1 MAIIFSRT
9 RQQIAD
15 LALGKLGVKVG
26 GISVASA
33 DMEIIYEA
41 VDLRLKEIHSFG
53 IFWRKVTKRP
63 LSFTIPSNVASASAS
78 VDILF
83 PISMH
88 VVDGSLDEPVD
99 IIGVREYAAIQNKA
113 ETGVPLKA
121 LYAGSAE
128 FIFWPVPT
136 ADTTAKLVYERIAD
150 DTSSGSAPD
159 VEVSMLRS
167 LKDLVAYDC
176 ADHWGKDEV
185 TIGRWEREADKA
197 EKRIRNLSAE
207 RVDYSAVAVDDFDS
221 VKTSRTKRDW
231 HTG

>member
-1 MAIIFSRT
+1 MPIVFTRT

-15 LALGKLGVKVG
+15 LALGKLGVKDG
-26 GISVASA
+26 GLSAVSA
-33 DMEIIYEA
+33 DMEVIYEA
-41 VDLRLKEIHSFG
+41 IDLRLKEMHALG

-63 LSFTIPSNVASASAS
+63 LSFTIPANVASASAS

-99 IIGVREYAAIQNKA
+99 LIGIREYAAIPDKA
-113 ETGVPLKA
+113 ETGTPLKA

-136 ADTTAKLVYERIAD
+136 AATTAKLIYEKIAD
-150 DTSSGSAPD
+150 DTSSGAAPD

-167 LKDLVAYDC
+167 LKDMVAFDC
-176 ADHWGKDEV
+176 ADHWGIDEQKMV
-185 TIGRWEREADKA
+185 RWERQATLA
-197 EKRIRNLSAE
+197 EIRIRNLSAQH
-207 RVDYSAVAVDDFDS
+207 VDYTPVAVDDFDS
-221 VKTSRTKRDW
+221 VRTSRTKRDW

>member
-1 MAIIFSRT
+1 MAIVFTRT

-15 LALGKLGVKVG
+15 LALGKLGVKDG
-26 GISVASA
+26 GISAVSA
-33 DMEIIYEA
+33 DMDVIYEA
-41 VDLRLKEIHSFG
+41 VDLRLKEMHALG

-63 LSFTIPSNVASASAS
+63 LSFTIPANIASASAS

-99 IIGVREYAAIQNKA
+99 LIGIREYAAIPDKA
-113 ETGVPLKA
+113 EAGVPLKA

-136 ADTTAKLVYERIAD
+136 AVTTAKLVYEKIAD
-150 DTSSGSAPD
+150 DTSSGAAAD
-159 VEVSMLRS
+159 VDVSMIRS
-167 LKDLVAYDC
+167 LKDLVAFDC
-176 ADHWGKDEV
+176 ADHWGKDEQQ
-185 TIGRWEREADKA
+185 IARWERQATLA
-197 EKRIRNLSAE
+197 ERRIRNLSAQ
-207 RVDYSAVAVDDFDS
+207 RVDHAPVAVDDFDS
-221 VKTSRTKRDW
+221 VRTSRTKRDW